1 MKKKINNYI
10 KKMNERKE
18 FGSQFIKEYEFI
30 FHNMNEEKNI
40 INAFIWQ
47 MRRNTFILL
56 IAPLIMSYLI
66 IIIFYLIIG
75 ISYMNMPLFLIT
87 EIFYPFFNVHI
98 ILLFFFKYY

>member
-1 MKKKINNYI
+1 MIEDDEGRQSLEPLMQAETDRLI
-10 KKMNERKE
+10 L
-18 FGSQFIKEYEFI
+18 
-30 FHNMNEEKNI
+30 
-40 INAFIWQ
+40 WQ